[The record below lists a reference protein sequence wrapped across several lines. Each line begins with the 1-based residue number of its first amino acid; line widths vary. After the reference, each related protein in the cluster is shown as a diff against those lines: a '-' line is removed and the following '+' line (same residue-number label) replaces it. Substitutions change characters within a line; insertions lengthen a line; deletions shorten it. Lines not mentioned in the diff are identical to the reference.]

1 MDKYLR
7 PEMTFHVLSKSL
19 LMATLILLSYYSV
32 FKCLYYLYGVFGGLN
47 LYYGD
52 LSRYL
57 FLKCKLLLPVDR
69 DRLRMT

>member
-19 LMATLILLSYYSV
+19 LMATLMLLSYYSV
-32 FKCLYYLYGVFGGLN
+32 FKCLYYLYGVFG
-47 LYYGD
+47 D
-52 LSRYL
+52 LSRCL
-57 FLKCKLLLPVDR
+57 VLKGKLLLPVDR